1 MTRTSPTTS
10 SPTTPSSGPAAR
22 ATDVPPPPPVF
33 PPFAR
38 RGPFVQ
44 VSGQGALDP
53 ANDAVLHPGDVAAQ
67 TTCALENVRAAL
79 AAGGAALTD
88 AVMLRVYLTE
98 RQHYA
103 AMNEAYARFADRH
116 FGTGP
121 RPCRTTVMVGLPL
134 PGMLVEID
142 AQAVVGP

>member
-1 MTRTSPTTS
+1 MTQAS
-10 SPTTPSSGPAAR
+10 SPGPAAR
-22 ATDVPPPPPVF
+22 TTDVPPLSPAAF

-38 RGPFVQ
+38 RGPVVQ

-53 ANDAVLHPGDVAAQ
+53 ATGAVLHPGDVAAQ
-67 TTCALENVRAAL
+67 TTRALENVRAAL

-98 RQHYA
+98 RRHYA
-103 AMNEAYARFADRH
+103 AMNEAYGRFVDRH

-134 PGMLVEID
+134 AGMLVEID
-142 AQAVVGP
+142 AQAVVDG